1 LKHARG
7 EEEEEEEEEEEAE
20 SWWWIVVYE
29 CAHRTKMYVMF
40 VKDHPFVYLERPK
53 KGTRIETVRLFV
65 QYVRIRRTRSILVLW
80 PLFLFDGSSIRLFG
94 KTQKG
99 EPG

>member
-7 EEEEEEEEEEEAE
+7 EEEEEEEEEEAE

-40 VKDHPFVYLERPK
+40 VKDHPFVYLNPDRNGSIVRSVCTYTPYQVH
-53 KGTRIETVRLFV
+53 TRTVAF
-65 QYVRIRRTRSILVLW
+65 IS
-80 PLFLFDGSSIRLFG
+80 F
-94 KTQKG
+94 
-99 EPG
+99 